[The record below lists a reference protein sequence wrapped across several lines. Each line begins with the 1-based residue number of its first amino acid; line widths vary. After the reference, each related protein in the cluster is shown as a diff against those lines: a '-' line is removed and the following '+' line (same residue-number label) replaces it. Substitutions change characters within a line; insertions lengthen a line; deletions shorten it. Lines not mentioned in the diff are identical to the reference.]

1 MKESVRDV
9 KAKRKN
15 RRQHRIF
22 KISGKWPMYLMYL
35 AAAGLLVAGGFA
47 FRNSHPYKES
57 QRSQIIHAG
66 QKLVKASLADG
77 LRGAF
82 GGDEE
87 TVLEPMDGNRFLV
100 SGWIDVI
107 TDAGAQDR
115 QNYSVILYRDASGNW
130 TTDRVSI
137 IPQM

>member
-1 MKESVRDV
+1 
-9 KAKRKN
+9 
-15 RRQHRIF
+15 
-22 KISGKWPMYLMYL
+22 MYLMYL

-47 FRNSHPYKES
+47 FRNSRPLQQSFRLEV
-57 QRSQIIHAG
+57 IHAG
-66 QKLVKASLADG
+66 QNLVKANLADG
-77 LRGAF
+77 LRGMF

-87 TVLEPMDGNRFLV
+87 TVMEPMDGNRFLV
-100 SGWIDVI
+100 SGWIDVV

-115 QNYSVILYRDASGNW
+115 QVYSVILYKDNSGNW